1 MTPQASDSM
10 KHILEI
16 NKRSKAKAIVKIKT
30 IQKLDKLSQQI
41 EKPKKVLY
49 QDHGYARYSRSGL

>member
-1 MTPQASDSM
+1 M
-10 KHILEI
+10 KRILEI
-16 NKRSKAKAIVKIKT
+16 NKRSKAKANVKIKT

>member
-16 NKRSKAKAIVKIKT
+16 NKRSKAKANVKMKT
-30 IQKLDKLSQQI
+30 IQKLDKLSPQI
-41 EKPKKVLY
+41 EKPKQFLY
-49 QDHGYARYSRSGL
+49 KDHAYARYS